1 MMKIFMKKKIDQFD
15 DDKKGKIKNHFN
27 FGKKKDEKLE
37 PLFKMRTDKKDNIIL
52 EEGPLIFQ
60 N

>member
-1 MMKIFMKKKIDQFD
+1 MKKKIDQFD